1 MARILYRFRSG
12 VQMTLQPRSA
22 SSQLA
27 LIVGGGGDVLSAVE
41 MLLDGRTWAVEF
53 VALDD
58 EPYATVLAMRPDL
71 IIVTLGLDEPQGFSL
86 LSMLRLDPRTASIP
100 VLSYVNDGTGDDG
113 DDDMEAEHFG
123 VPVPVTVGTRN

>member
-1 MARILYRFRSG
+1 
-12 VQMTLQPRSA
+12 MTLQPRSA

-27 LIVGGGGDVLSAVE
+27 LIIGGGGDVLSAVE

-58 EPYATVLAMRPDL
+58 EPYSTVLAMRPDL
-71 IIVTLGLDEPQGFSL
+71 VVVTLGLDEPQGFSL

-100 VLSYVNDGTGDDG
+100 VLSYVSDG
-113 DDDMEAEHFG
+113 DADEEDDSPDRFPAG
-123 VPVPVTVGTRN
+123 VRVAVTVGSRN

>member
-1 MARILYRFRSG
+1 
-12 VQMTLQPRSA
+12 MTLQPRSA

-86 LSMLRLDPRTASIP
+86 LSMLRLDPRTAAIP
-100 VLSYVNDGTGDDG
+100 VLSYVNAGTGDDE
-113 DDDMEAEHFG
+113 DVDAAPERLAMA
-123 VPVPVTVGTRN
+123 VPVTVGRN